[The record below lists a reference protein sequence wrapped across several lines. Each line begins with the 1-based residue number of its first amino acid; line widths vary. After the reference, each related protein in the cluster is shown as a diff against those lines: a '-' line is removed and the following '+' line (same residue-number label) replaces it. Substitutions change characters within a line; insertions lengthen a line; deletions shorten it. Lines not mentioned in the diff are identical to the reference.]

1 MVMFVSWSSNEFSN
15 DEVGFS
21 LHQVGVVV
29 EISCANIEPVRVMIN
44 EHSKDIIFVM
54 QVVRLCFVDVLTFI
68 SSTIYC
74 LLHIRHILPENSR
87 KPSWLVVASRCWRIH
102 LGVQILRL
110 LYLIP

>member
-1 MVMFVSWSSNEFSN
+1 MVMFVSLSSNEFSN

-29 EISCANIEPVRVMIN
+29 EISCANIEPAKVKNVMHNKGIF
-44 EHSKDIIFVM
+44 FVM

-68 SSTIYC
+68 PSTIYC
-74 LLHIRHILPENSR
+74 LLHIRHILHENSR